1 MDTAKTKQKKTEIT
15 LPDDKT
21 IMHPSGTSHLDGKKK
36 PTKCYTLSLAGLL
49 HIATNMAD
57 HLLAA
62 ATKVKEL
69 DYSTWLNSEF

>member
-1 MDTAKTKQKKTEIT
+1 M
-15 LPDDKT
+15 
-21 IMHPSGTSHLDGKKK
+21 DGKKE

-57 HLLAA
+57 HLFPGR